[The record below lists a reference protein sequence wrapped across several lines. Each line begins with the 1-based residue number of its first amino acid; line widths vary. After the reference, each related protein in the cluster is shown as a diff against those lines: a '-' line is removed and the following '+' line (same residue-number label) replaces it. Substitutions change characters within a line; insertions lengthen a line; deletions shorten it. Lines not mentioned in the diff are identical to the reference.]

1 MSASQAILRMV
12 AGVTGPVKVNVP
24 VPVAVPGGRPVGG
37 RSGWCAGERVVGRVR
52 CGGGVAGAGG
62 GGGFELVEEVL
73 VADGDHD
80 LGSEASGGREGGGG
94 EGCFAGADEAVEV
107 LLGPGAAFEVGIGG
121 RGFGGCA
128 EPRPRVRAQRPR
140 CRHRC
145 LRRLRCRRCRCR
157 YGLPVRG
164 VGGGVHDGEEV
175 FVLVGGGE
183 DFEVVESAA
192 GAAEE
197 GALAVAEFF
206 FGWFGAVLVDG
217 VGPAVGDAGQEVV
230 VVLDGSARQGV
241 FHPRQGLCRGDVA
254 DAVQGG
260 GDGGSGAGGDGPVC
274 QGGGGFFAG
283 RGHGLAGDPGA
294 RQDRGGEGEAAAG
307 FRGADP

>member
-1 MSASQAILRMV
+1 M
-12 AGVTGPVKVNVP
+12 
-24 VPVAVPGGRPVGG
+24 
-37 RSGWCAGERVVGRVR
+37 
-52 CGGGVAGAGG
+52 
-62 GGGFELVEEVL
+62 
-73 VADGDHD
+73 
-80 LGSEASGGREGGGG
+80 
-94 EGCFAGADEAVEV
+94 

-128 EPRPRVRAQRPR
+128 EPRPGVRAMLNGRGGDRIALTVRVPSAVPA
-140 CRHRC
+140 C
-145 LRRLRCRRCRCR
+145 LRSAAV
-157 YGLPVRG
+157 PVPQCAGAGAG

-206 FGWFGAVLVDG
+206 FGGFGAVLVDG

-283 RGHGLAGDPGA
+283 RGHGLAGDAGA
-294 RQDRGGEGEAAAG
+294 GEAWRRRGRGGGGLPRRRSLAES
-307 FRGADP
+307 

>member
-1 MSASQAILRMV
+1 MAGRVAVARAVLQAPTRPSRCCWGRVRRSRWASAAAVSA
-12 AGVTGPVKVNVP
+12 AAPNPGPACATSALSAPLSPPFSVP
-24 VPVAVPGGRPVGG
+24 VPV
-37 RSGWCAGERVVGRVR
+37 
-52 CGGGVAGAGG
+52 
-62 GGGFELVEEVL
+62 
-73 VADGDHD
+73 
-80 LGSEASGGREGGGG
+80 
-94 EGCFAGADEAVEV
+94 
-107 LLGPGAAFEVGIGG
+107 
-121 RGFGGCA
+121 
-128 EPRPRVRAQRPR
+128 R
-140 CRHRC
+140 CR
-145 LRRLRCRRCRCR
+145 L
-157 YGLPVRG
+157 GAG

-183 DFEVVESAA
+183 DFEVVEAAA

-206 FGWFGAVLVDG
+206 FGGFGAVLVDG

-260 GDGGSGAGGDGPVC
+260 GDDGSGAGGDGPGC

-294 RQDRGGEGEAAAG
+294 GQDGGGEGEAAAG